1 MKMTAASTLERQQGL
16 SLVELMV
23 AMVLGLILSAGIIQL
38 FVGSKQTY
46 RFHDAMSRVQ
56 ENARF
61 AIDALSY
68 DLRMAG
74 DMGCS
79 SYVQNIN
86 NTLRTG
92 AGFTPSTFNPGA
104 GIQGWEALG
113 TGAGATFNLPA
124 YNAAVQEAGG
134 AGNANWP
141 TSGGA
146 ELDINTWSVP
156 GSDIVRIWR
165 GLDNL
170 ATINS
175 ISPGAAQ
182 TVLNVT
188 PNANISDDDILLLTD
203 CQSSDWVQACN
214 VQPVGSGA
222 SINAVL
228 SSGCSPGNV
237 TTAPLL
243 TQPGGQLVKLESFIY
258 YVGKRNDDA
267 NSPPGLFRRALGVVG
282 GNAAMAGAPEEV
294 VEGVES
300 MQVLYGVDTDG
311 DRTVDQYVTAD
322 LVGDWATVLSVQ
334 IALLMVA
341 NETSDDITGA
351 ASYSL
356 GDVTAN
362 AANDRR
368 LRQVFHNSITLR
380 NRVQ

>member
-68 DLRMAG
+68 DIRMAG

-79 SYVQNIN
+79 AYVQNIN
-86 NTLRTG
+86 NTLNG
-92 AGFTPSTFNPGA
+92 PPPAFNPGA

-146 ELDINTWSVP
+146 VLDTGTWSVP
-156 GSDIVRIWR
+156 GSDIVRVWR
-165 GLDNL
+165 GSGNL

-214 VQPVGSGA
+214 VQSIGGGA
-222 SINAVL
+222 SINGVL
-228 SSGCSPGNV
+228 SAGCTPGNV
-237 TTAPLL
+237 VTAPLL
-243 TQPGGQLVKLESFIY
+243 TQAGGQLVKLESFIY
-258 YVGKRNDDA
+258 YVGKRNNDV
-267 NSPPGLFRRALGVVG
+267 NSPPGLFRRALGVGV
-282 GNAAMAGAPEEV
+282 GNAATAGTPEEV

-311 DRTVDQYVTAD
+311 DRTVDQYVTAN

-334 IALLMVA
+334 VALLMVA

-351 ASYSL
+351 ANYSL

>member
-1 MKMTAASTLERQQGL
+1 MTMNTARTLERQQGL

-23 AMVLGLILSAGIIQL
+23 AIVLGLILSAGIMQL

-61 AIDALSY
+61 AIDALSH
-68 DLRMAG
+68 DMRMAG

-79 SYVQNIN
+79 AYVQNIN
-86 NTLRTG
+86 NTLN
-92 AGFTPSTFNPGA
+92 APPPAFNPGA
-104 GIQGWEALG
+104 GVQGWEALG
-113 TGAGATFNLPA
+113 TGASATFNLA
-124 YNAAVQEAGG
+124 AFNAPVQEAGG
-134 AGNANWP
+134 NGNANWP

-146 ELDINTWSVP
+146 VLDTGTWSVP

-165 GLDNL
+165 GSGSL

-188 PNANISDDDILLLTD
+188 PNADISDDDILLLTD
-203 CQSSDWVQACN
+203 CQSADWVQACN
-214 VQPVGSGA
+214 VQGISSGA
-222 SINAVL
+222 SINGIL
-228 SSGCSPGNV
+228 SNGCSPGNNMTMPV
-237 TTAPLL
+237 L
-243 TQPGGQLVKLESFIY
+243 TQAGGQLVKLESFIY
-258 YVGKRNDDA
+258 YVGKRNNDA

-282 GNAAMAGAPEEV
+282 GNAAMAGTPEEV

-322 LVGDWATVLSVQ
+322 LVNDWASVISVQ

-351 ASYSL
+351 TNYAL

-368 LRQVFHNSITLR
+368 LRQVFHTSITLR

>member
-1 MKMTAASTLERQQGL
+1 MKMTAARTLKPQQGL

-68 DLRMAG
+68 DIRMAG

-86 NTLRTG
+86 NTLNG
-92 AGFTPSTFNPGA
+92 PPPAFNPGA
-104 GIQGWEALG
+104 GVQGWEALG

-134 AGNANWP
+134 SGNANWP
-141 TSGGA
+141 TSGLA
-146 ELDINTWSVP
+146 VLDTGTLSVP

-165 GLDNL
+165 GSGNL

-175 ISPGAAQ
+175 IAPGAAQ
-182 TVLNVT
+182 TVVNVT

-203 CQSSDWVQACN
+203 CQSADWVQACN
-214 VQPVGSGA
+214 VQSISNGA
-222 SINAVL
+222 SINGTL
-228 SSGCSPGNV
+228 SAGCTPGNLV
-237 TTAPLL
+237 TAPLL
-243 TQPGGQLVKLESFIY
+243 TQAGGQLVKLESFIY

-282 GNAAMAGAPEEV
+282 GNAAAAGTPEEV

-334 IALLMVA
+334 IALLMAA

-351 ASYSL
+351 ASYTL

>member
-1 MKMTAASTLERQQGL
+1 MKMTAASIQERQQGL

-68 DLRMAG
+68 DIRMAG

-86 NTLRTG
+86 NTLNG
-92 AGFTPSTFNPGA
+92 PPPAFNPGA
-104 GIQGWEALG
+104 GVQGWEALG

-134 AGNANWP
+134 VGNANWP

-146 ELDINTWSVP
+146 ELDTGTWSVP

-165 GLDNL
+165 GSGNL
-170 ATINS
+170 ATINN
-175 ISPGAAQ
+175 IAPGAQ
-182 TVLNVT
+182 TVVNVT
-188 PNANISDDDILLLTD
+188 PNANINDDDILLLTD

-214 VQPVGSGA
+214 VTAISGGT

-228 SSGCSPGNV
+228 SNGCSPGNV
-237 TTAPLL
+237 VTAPLL
-243 TQPGGQLVKLESFIY
+243 TQAGGQLVKLESFIY
-258 YVGKRNDDA
+258 YVGKRNNDA
-267 NSPPGLFRRALGVVG
+267 NSPPGLFRRALGVGVA
-282 GNAAMAGAPEEV
+282 NAASAGTPEEV

-334 IALLMVA
+334 IALLMAA

-351 ASYSL
+351 ANYTL

-380 NRVQ
+380 NRVR

>member
-1 MKMTAASTLERQQGL
+1 MKRTIPDLYKRQQGF

-46 RFHDAMSRVQ
+46 RFHDSMSRVQ

-61 AIDALSY
+61 AIDALNY
-68 DLRMAG
+68 DIRMAG

-79 SYVQNIN
+79 AYVQNIN
-86 NTLRTG
+86 NTLDG
-92 AGFTPSTFNPGA
+92 PPAAFNPGA
-104 GIQGWEALG
+104 GVQGWEALG
-113 TGAGATFNLPA
+113 TGASATFNLPA
-124 YNAAVQEAGG
+124 YNAALLDASTHGD
-134 AGNANWP
+134 WT

-146 ELDINTWSVP
+146 LLDGGTWSVP

-165 GLDNL
+165 GSGNL

-175 ISPGAAQ
+175 ILPGASQ

-188 PNANISDDDILLLTD
+188 PNANISNNDILLLTD

-214 VQPVGSGA
+214 VQATSNGA
-222 SINAVL
+222 SINGTL
-228 SSGCSPGNV
+228 SAGCTPGNDV
-237 TTAPLL
+237 TAPLL
-243 TQPGGQLVKLESFIY
+243 TQAGGQLVKLESFIY
-258 YVGKRNDDA
+258 YVGKRNNDA
-267 NSPPGLFRRALGVVG
+267 NSPPGLFRRPLGVGVG
-282 GNAAMAGAPEEV
+282 VGVGNSAAAGTPEEV

-300 MQVLYGVDTDG
+300 MQVLYGRDTNG
-311 DRTVDQYVTAD
+311 DRQADQYVTAD
-322 LVGDWATVLSVQ
+322 NVVDWSTVISVQ

-341 NETSDDITGA
+341 SESSDDISGLVNYAVGST
-351 ASYSL
+351 
-356 GDVTAN
+356 TATP

-368 LRQVFHNSITLR
+368 LRQVYNTSVTLR